1 MIYLKSNLLQ
11 LIPRYERY
19 VEYELELYIKLPKIS
34 KFNIG
39 NRFVEN
45 ILDTLESI
53 YLLQKVRKEKRLDVL
68 NKIDSNFSFQ
78 RSVLRVMYKLRYID
92 EKKFN
97 VSIRYL
103 SELGMMLGGYI
114 KNVGVNFWKVF

>member
-114 KNVGVNFWKVF
+114 KNVGVNF